1 VGADVPDVLDR
12 GVEPLR
18 GQPAPFRGHRV
29 EGPLRAPAGFDRVLG
44 QQPGIQQPGDRA
56 VDDRPGDL
64 PDPAQVT
71 AGRGEPGDGEA
82 VRRPLAQYRQDGPF
96 RQRQ

>member
-12 GVEPLR
+12 GVEPFG
-18 GQPAPFRGHRV
+18 GQPASLRGHRV
-29 EGPLRAPAGFDRVLG
+29 EGSLRAAAGFDGVLG
-44 QQPGIQQPGDRA
+44 QQPGVQQPGDRA

-64 PDPAQVT
+64 PDPAQVA
-71 AGRGEPGDGEA
+71 AGCGEPGDGEA
-82 VRRPLAQYRQDGPF
+82 VRGPLAQDGQDGPF